1 MEVFIIVFLLLIGPM
16 ALLFG
21 AESRFNDVRSRER
34 WWPGHGREK
43 PPGSGGADKPRRLPA
58 RAAG

>member
-1 MEVFIIVFLLLIGPM
+1 MLILTSGPAQIRSVELLIIAFLLLIGPM

-21 AESRFNDVRSRER
+21 ADSRFDDIRNRER

-43 PPGSGGADKPRRLPA
+43 LP
-58 RAAG
+58 